1 MSVTDRA
8 RSVLF
13 APRAPVIV
21 RRMGV
26 ARSPGEI
33 APTSSASTPTSDA
46 RQRLVDTAYTLICKH
61 GVRAVGVDTIIER
74 SDVAKMTMYRHF
86 GSKDELVIEVMRRRE
101 SLWTEA
107 WLADEVRRRT
117 DQPAERLL
125 TIFDVFD
132 EWFRKRS
139 FEGCLFINVLLE
151 IDDRRS
157 MLHRASRR
165 HLANIREVI
174 ASFAAD
180 AGIVDT
186 DEFAREWHILMKG
199 SIVAAAEGDL
209 EAALRARAIGRL
221 VLAGRGVTTDA

>member
-1 MSVTDRA
+1 MLRDRQA
-8 RSVLF
+8 RHPP
-13 APRAPVIV
+13 PRLH
-21 RRMGV
+21 
-26 ARSPGEI
+26 RSTTG
-33 APTSSASTPTSDA
+33 AA
-46 RQRLVDTAYTLICKH
+46 RQRLLETAYTLICKH

-107 WLADEVRRRT
+107 WLVDEVRRRT

-157 MLHRASRR
+157 TLHRASRR
-165 HLANIREVI
+165 HLANDSRGDRRVRRRRRDRRHRRVR
-174 ASFAAD
+174 S
-180 AGIVDT
+180 
-186 DEFAREWHILMKG
+186 R
-199 SIVAAAEGDL
+199 VAHPHEGLD
-209 EAALRARAIGRL
+209 RRR
-221 VLAGRGVTTDA
+221 RRR